1 MKFAEK
7 QASVT
12 SKTSTNMT
20 LANLESYAS
29 CTPSF
34 ILAGCSSVT
43 LNYNMLTMT
52 TDGAYIKIIAKIN
65 DIITSILMMM

>member
-1 MKFAEK
+1 
-7 QASVT
+7 
-12 SKTSTNMT
+12 MT

-34 ILAGCSSVT
+34 MLAGRSPVT
-43 LNYNMLTMT
+43 LNYHVLTTT

-65 DIITSILMMM
+65 DIIYLDFNNDVNCI